1 MTLLT
6 ADKQTLVQA
15 IHDIVAEMPLGQ
27 TAQLYEFALFLQ
39 TRPHAWAMPIEGEDD
54 VEADEAIW
62 AAQFA
67 ETDEDKLAAL
77 VTAVEA
83 EIQEGQV
90 WPMFDE
96 HGEFI
101 ERV

>member
-1 MTLLT
+1 MESE
-6 ADKQTLVQA
+6 VA
-15 IHDIVAEMPLGQ
+15 IA
-27 TAQLYEFALFLQ
+27 
-39 TRPHAWAMPIEGEDD
+39 
-54 VEADEAIW
+54 ADEAVW

-67 ETDEDKLAAL
+67 ATDEDKLAAL

-96 HGEFI
+96 CGEFI